1 MNDIGAFFDTQAKRY
16 DSAYDDPGKGG
27 RILRRRL
34 ADAVALLGDG
44 PGDVLDVGMGAG
56 RLCAEL
62 VERGWTVMGID
73 LSPAM
78 VEAARQRLPA
88 IAERLYVG
96 SIDRLPFGDGT
107 FDAVAATGVLE
118 YATDDLDGATRELAR
133 VLRPGGRAVVSF
145 PNHASPRHLWRGRVL
160 YPAVRVAKKV
170 VPHNRPAP
178 PERCAPLARLA
189 RRGARVRRAPRRRT
203 PTAQPV
209 ASRRVAGR
217 SLGAQGCGMS
227 AEPTK
232 VLYIA
237 GVPHSGTTVISQIL
251 GQLDGVVSVGELY
264 YLSAALENGDLCGC
278 GELVRE
284 CPYWTTVLNAAGVS
298 AETLRSDRYYMAIR
312 ELPAVLLRPRA
323 VPSPAYRSALSAVV
337 REAAAA
343 VDARVVVDSS
353 KSPTVGRILDL
364 TLGVDL
370 HVLHVVRSPAASG
383 YSRSRV
389 NPRYGTLTH
398 AVLWD
403 PGTPQSSCSGVAADR
418 AT

>member
-1 MNDIGAFFDTQAKRY
+1 
-16 DSAYDDPGKGG
+16 
-27 RILRRRL
+27 
-34 ADAVALLGDG
+34 
-44 PGDVLDVGMGAG
+44 
-56 RLCAEL
+56 
-62 VERGWTVMGID
+62 
-73 LSPAM
+73 
-78 VEAARQRLPA
+78 
-88 IAERLYVG
+88 
-96 SIDRLPFGDGT
+96 
-107 FDAVAATGVLE
+107 
-118 YATDDLDGATRELAR
+118 
-133 VLRPGGRAVVSF
+133 
-145 PNHASPRHLWRGRVL
+145 
-160 YPAVRVAKKV
+160 
-170 VPHNRPAP
+170 
-178 PERCAPLARLA
+178 
-189 RRGARVRRAPRRRT
+189 
-203 PTAQPV
+203 
-209 ASRRVAGR
+209 
-217 SLGAQGCGMS
+217 MS

-364 TLGVDL
+364 TPGVDL

-403 PGTPQSSCSGVAADR
+403 SWNAAIELLWSRRRSRYLRVRYEDFAERPRETIASIAGLVGEPSAASPFAADGTVTIEPTHNVAGNQMR
-418 AT
+418 FSTGSIAIRRDDAWLAHSPPGERRTIERLSWPLRLRYGYGTGAASPR